1 MKTRLSITLALFA
14 LFFFSASFAYG
25 QQTDLSMRRAL
36 YFTGAKTDHIDL
48 KNDRYVAENKVM
60 TLKKSDATSCEGDK
74 CTFNIGFI
82 AVRTPGTGELS
93 TYGLLMANSG
103 YVGNTVYFENKA
115 TTRQGVL
122 PLKLAMGKNK
132 VTFQIDPYNKTPE
145 TDKSNNGFSVWIT
158 VEP

>member
-1 MKTRLSITLALFA
+1 MKTRLSMMIGVAAL
-14 LFFFSASFAYG
+14 LLLSASFAYG
-25 QQTDLSMRRAL
+25 QETDLSMRRAL

-48 KNDRYVAENKVM
+48 KNDKYVGENKVM
-60 TLKKSDATSCEGDK
+60 KLKKGEATSCEGNE

-82 AVRTPGTGELS
+82 AFRQPGKGELS
-93 TYGLLMANSG
+93 TYALLQTTGL
-103 YVGNTVYFENKA
+103 VGNTVYFKDKE

-122 PLKLAMGKNK
+122 PLKLAMGRNQ

-145 TDKSNNGFSVWIT
+145 TDKTNNSFSVWIV